1 MIDRLI
7 RFSLHQRGVVVF
19 LTLVFAAWGYLAF
32 SRLPIEAFPDVTD
45 TMVHVITLYPG
56 RAAEE
61 VERQVTLPLERELNG
76 LPGLFRLR
84 SVSMFGL
91 SYVTLTFEE
100 GIDDYFA
107 RQQTGERL
115 REVELPTGADVHLGA
130 LYTPIGEVYRYTLEG
145 ALQSPMDLRTLQEWV
160 VEREL
165 RQVPGVVEVVG
176 YGGYLKEYHVDL
188 DLARLRALDLT
199 LLQVDDALARSNANA
214 GGNYIEH
221 GDQEYIVRGIGALR
235 GAEDIR
241 RVVIATRKGTPVTIH
256 DVANVTIGEVP
267 RRGAVTR
274 DSGPR
279 NCAQAATSPV
289 LHCSLSNP
297 DAVEGIVLMR
307 KKSNPSEVLA
317 KLREKIAHLNT
328 EVLPRGVRIVSFYDR
343 TDLVNRTLLTVG
355 ENLTLGAL
363 LVIFILL
370 LFLLDLRGALIVA
383 SVIPLAL
390 LASFVYLDWRKMSAN
405 LLSMGA
411 VDFGI
416 IVDAAVVIIENIFV
430 HLAYARPRDF
440 PSRRDTVL
448 RATLEVGR
456 PTVFSLLIIIVA
468 YVPIFALERVE
479 GRMFAPM
486 ANTVAS
492 ALLGALIFSLTL
504 VPVLAATILRRPV
517 RDRESPVVTW
527 ARRAY
532 TPALEWVLLHRKAT
546 LALAG
551 SALAVACVLLALIG
565 TEFLPEL
572 NEGSLYVHVTLPN
585 SVSLSSASHWVPRL
599 SSVFRD

>member
-1 MIDRLI
+1 
-7 RFSLHQRGVVVF
+7 
-19 LTLVFAAWGYLAF
+19 
-32 SRLPIEAFPDVTD
+32 
-45 TMVHVITLYPG
+45 
-56 RAAEE
+56 
-61 VERQVTLPLERELNG
+61 
-76 LPGLFRLR
+76 
-84 SVSMFGL
+84 
-91 SYVTLTFEE
+91 
-100 GIDDYFA
+100 
-107 RQQTGERL
+107 
-115 REVELPTGADVHLGA
+115 
-130 LYTPIGEVYRYTLEG
+130 
-145 ALQSPMDLRTLQEWV
+145 
-160 VEREL
+160 
-165 RQVPGVVEVVG
+165 
-176 YGGYLKEYHVDL
+176 GYLKEFHVDL

-199 LLQVDDALARSNANA
+199 LQQVDDALARSNANA

-221 GDQEYIVRGIGALR
+221 GDQEYIVRGIGALQ

-241 RVVIATRKGTPVTIH
+241 RVVIASRKGTPVTIR
-256 DVANVTIGEVP
+256 DVAKVTVGEVP

-279 NCAQAATSPV
+279 NCAQASNGPA
-289 LHCSLSNP
+289 LRCSLSNP

-317 KLREKIAHLNT
+317 KLREKIAHINN
-328 EVLPRGVRIVSFYDR
+328 EVLPRGVKIVPFYDR

-355 ENLTLGAL
+355 ENLTIGAL
-363 LVIFILL
+363 LVIFILV

-430 HLAYARPRDF
+430 HLARARPRDF
-440 PSRRDTVL
+440 PSRRDAVL

-492 ALLGALIFSLTL
+492 ALLGALLFSLTL
-504 VPVLAATILRRPV
+504 VPLLAATALRGPV
-517 RDRESPVVTW
+517 RDRESPLVSTT
-527 ARRAY
+527 RRFY
-532 TPALEWVLLHRKAT
+532 VPALRGVLRHRRPTIAVSG

-551 SALAVACVLLALIG
+551 AVFLLATLG

-572 NEGSLYVHVTLPN
+572 NEGSFYVTFTLPGGM
-585 SVSLSSASHWVPRL
+585 SLSEGQRWVPRIAETFRAFPEVKQVL
-599 SSVFRD
+599 SQLGRPEDGTDPTLTNNLEFFVDLYPQNLW